1 MKIRLISLLTA
12 LCTQISHAGSDGT
25 AIIKGK
31 TGTGRT
37 QVEIHTSDIDQ
48 GVKYLK
54 FTIDGKSYEFNL
66 REEKKKETYGY
77 IIHDWKNQVFTIL
90 VDNRKIDFKF
100 WMVPGTRKTEG
111 ETQDHWSF
119 FAYVE
124 ATDPR
129 EYSEETKNEPMSP
142 RIYLHCTLDY
152 SL

>member
-1 MKIRLISLLTA
+1 MKIAWIALLAA
-12 LCTQISHAGSDGT
+12 LCMQTAHAGSDGT

-66 REEKKKETYGY
+66 WEEKKKETYGY
-77 IIHDWKNQVFTIL
+77 IIHDRKNQVFTIF

-100 WMVPGTRKTEG
+100 WMVPGTRKIEG
-111 ETQDHWSF
+111 ETSEHWSF
-119 FAYVE
+119 YAYVE

-129 EYSEETKNEPMSP
+129 EFTEETRNEPISP
-142 RIYLHCTLDY
+142 RI
-152 SL
+152 